1 MKSLLQRFSVPYQY
15 PVHFTQHVFAPEN
28 PVLTDTLLAAGRGPH
43 RVLCVVDE
51 GVLHGNTQIVKQIEA
66 YFQQHRDLLTLV
78 RSPLLISGGEAG
90 KNGSQAYKMVQAAI
104 HRHGICRQSFVIAI
118 GGGALLD
125 LVGYAAGTAHRG
137 VRLVRMPTT
146 VLSQND
152 SGVGVKNSVNAF
164 EKKNFLGT
172 FSPPFAVINDFAF
185 LTSLTHRDWM
195 GGTAEAVKVALL
207 KDPDFFDFIEA
218 NAAALVAHDEAAMKH
233 LVHRSAELHLRHI
246 GQGGDPF
253 ETRSSRPL
261 DFGHWSAHKLEQLTN
276 FELRHGEAVAIG
288 IALDSTYSYL
298 DGLLP
303 VADWE
308 RILTLLSRLGFS
320 LAVPEAVERLVPSDD
335 PRALLHGLTEFREH
349 LGGELTITLL
359 RGIGETI
366 EVHRMEE
373 DLLVSSANRLRDS
386 SWQDALSAPVPT
398 QLSVQLSAV

>member
-1 MKSLLQRFSVPYQY
+1 MRSLLQKFSVPYQY
-15 PVHFTQHVFAPEN
+15 PVHFTSRVFAPEN
-28 PVLTDTLLAAGRGPH
+28 TVLVDTLRAAGRGPY
-43 RVLCVVDE
+43 RVLVVVDE
-51 GVLHGNTQIVKQIEA
+51 GALEGNTQLLEQIDA
-66 YFQQHRDLLTLV
+66 YFHQHRETLSLV
-78 RSPLLISGGEAG
+78 RSALVFSGGEAG

-104 HRHGICRQSFVIAI
+104 HQAGICRQSFVIAI

-164 EKKNFLGT
+164 KKKNFLGT
-172 FSPPFAVINDFAF
+172 FTPPFAVINDFAF
-185 LTSLTHRDWM
+185 LTSLSHRDWI
-195 GGTAEAVKVALL
+195 GGTSEAVKVALL

-218 NAAALVAHDEAAMKH
+218 NADALVAHDEATMKH
-233 LVHRSAELHLRHI
+233 LVYRSAELHLRHI
-246 GQGGDPF
+246 GEGGDPF

-261 DFGHWSAHKLEQLTN
+261 DFGHWSAHKLEQMTN

-303 VADWE
+303 LADCE
-308 RILTLLSRLGFS
+308 RILALLSRLGFS
-320 LAVPEAVERLVPSDD
+320 LTVPEAAQGAGVSE
-335 PRALLHGLTEFREH
+335 LLHGLVEFREH

-359 RGIGETI
+359 HGIGNPI
-366 EVHRMEE
+366 EAHRMDEE
-373 DLLVSSANRLRDS
+373 LVMSSVRRLQESSWPAELPALVS
-386 SWQDALSAPVPT
+386 
-398 QLSVQLSAV
+398 VQMSAV